1 MLLSAFLWQ
10 IVAKNARLWDMNLS
24 TSVFFLLSQT
34 CTPNLMFWKHFMVAK
49 RTDCPA
55 KLFEVLTRQMHFLR
69 KYLVLLQ
76 YEVDMI
82 RAAN

>member
-1 MLLSAFLWQ
+1 
-10 IVAKNARLWDMNLS
+10 
-24 TSVFFLLSQT
+24 
-34 CTPNLMFWKHFMVAK
+34 MVAK